1 MEKDVCLITLFDIKT
16 KYQSRNEI
24 SVVLDDDSDEFI
36 FVLATEKL
44 QIKCQHYN
52 YFSAFQTFRDELLSK
67 GYGIKCN
74 GAKINAVQSPMM
86 ANTCKIYLVKL
97 GRQALA
103 KDIVNLWD
111 YAEIEMFPDTK
122 EQHTF
127 FDKWKNSI

>member
-1 MEKDVCLITLFDIKT
+1 MEKDIYKITLFDIKT
-16 KYQSRNEI
+16 NYQSINEI
-24 SVVLDDDSDEFI
+24 SVVLDYDSDEFI
-36 FVLATEKL
+36 ISLATEKL
-44 QIKCQHYN
+44 QIKCQYYN
-52 YFSAFQTFRDELLSK
+52 YFSAFQIFRDELLSK

-86 ANTCKIYLVKL
+86 ADTCKIYLVEL
-97 GRQALA
+97 GRQALE

>member
-1 MEKDVCLITLFDIKT
+1 MEKDIYKITLFDIKT
-16 KYQSRNEI
+16 KYQSINEI

-52 YFSAFQTFRDELLSK
+52 YFSAFQTFRDKLLSK

-86 ANTCKIYLVKL
+86 ANTCKIYLVEL